1 MNVFFGLIPDTAA
14 SAIWAMVVASLL
26 PLVMALSAKAL
37 GGFRLADNAHPR
49 RFLQETTG
57 VAARA
62 NAAQQ
67 NSYETLPVFL
77 AAVLVAMLFF
87 VPQLIV
93 NVLALV
99 VRTDSYWLLHRLY
112 QQFSDVSFDTVDAV
126 DGVSTHAVLFSNTCE
141 RLALGL
147 MNN

>member
-57 VAARA
+57 AAARA

-93 NVLALV
+93 NVLA
-99 VRTDSYWLLHRLY
+99 WLYVLIRIGFCIAYISNLATFRSILWTLSMACPLMLFY
-112 QQFSDVSFDTVDAV
+112 LAIRVSV
-126 DGVSTHAVLFSNTCE
+126 
-141 RLALGL
+141 
-147 MNN
+147 